1 MPPAVLSCIR
11 LLSRVA
17 IMAEL
22 SADQLASLFG
32 DVLPVANKTRE
43 GAGMTRPPATP
54 QVSNDRSKKAGT
66 QERPPKFQRQQPKGS
81 GRGKGK
87 AQDKRPREDSAH
99 SSHEDTRLEEQLI
112 PMMAQLCLRF
122 EDAINVLRLDRAY
135 MMLFKTKGEES
146 ILRTLHDLSVRWEA
160 LQAAKQT
167 ECAKRIAL
175 FKGMILELQARAKS
189 FIEQE
194 TKLQSL
200 IQLGWVTKQ
209 DQREPMWQPLIW
221 SVEQQKDIP
230 CPDMGPL
237 PHGKALQAMEMLIEH
252 TNGQVIHRFHATRPL
267 AQEYAGDML
276 EFKLEVSAKGQAP
289 MQAHEAL
296 ASLTNSS
303 LWLLIGARMRPES
316 LKRSALAKRVQ
327 QLLASGSWPWFC
339 ITRATHA
346 TKTPLCCPGCGPWF
360 TPMRFRMGAT
370 AMRD

>member
-1 MPPAVLSCIR
+1 
-11 LLSRVA
+11 
-17 IMAEL
+17 MAEL

-43 GAGMTRPPATP
+43 GAGMMRPPATP

-135 MMLFKTKGEES
+135 MMLFKTKGDES

-160 LQAAKQT
+160 LQTAKQT

-189 FIEQE
+189 FMEQE

-209 DQREPMWQPLIW
+209 DQREPMWQPLVW

-237 PHGKALQAMEMLIEH
+237 PHGKAMQAMEVLIEH
-252 TNGQVIHRFHATRPL
+252 TNGQVIQRFHATRPL

-276 EFKLEVSAKGQAP
+276 EFKLEVSTKGQAP

-327 QLLASGSWPWFC
+327 QLLASRSWPWFC

>member
-1 MPPAVLSCIR
+1 
-11 LLSRVA
+11 
-17 IMAEL
+17 MAEL

-43 GAGMTRPPATP
+43 GASRHDAHPGNATSIQRQVQEDRDSGEAT
-54 QVSNDRSKKAGT
+54 QVSASSAQGQRSRQGESAGQKT
-66 QERPPKFQRQQPKGS
+66 QRGLSAFFSRGHAAGGAAGPHDGPALSKVRGRHQRG
-81 GRGKGK
+81 
-87 AQDKRPREDSAH
+87 
-99 SSHEDTRLEEQLI
+99 
-112 PMMAQLCLRF
+112 
-122 EDAINVLRLDRAY
+122 RLDRAY

-189 FIEQE
+189 FMEQE

-209 DQREPMWQPLIW
+209 DQREPIWQPLVW

-230 CPDMGPL
+230 
-237 PHGKALQAMEMLIEH
+237 
-252 TNGQVIHRFHATRPL
+252 PL
-267 AQEYAGDML
+267 AQEYAGDIL
-276 EFKLEVSAKGQAP
+276 EFKLEVSTKGQAP

-303 LWLLIGARMRPES
+303 LFPREQKDGWKL
-316 LKRSALAKRVQ
+316 
-327 QLLASGSWPWFC
+327 
-339 ITRATHA
+339 
-346 TKTPLCCPGCGPWF
+346 
-360 TPMRFRMGAT
+360 
-370 AMRD
+370 